1 MKKNWEK
8 ALQIALLFIG
18 TYGERIFILLHTL
31 ISSMNPEVF
40 SFMCLTVIFISSVE
54 LISKQ

>member
-1 MKKNWEK
+1 MKHWEK
-8 ALQIALLFIG
+8 VLQIALLFVG
-18 TYGERIFILLHTL
+18 TYGERCFIWLHTL